1 MLSTPTSLP
10 IIILSAA
17 LWDYWLT
24 TLRVFV
30 YLGVGVVFL
39 SVDLK
44 QANLASAGLILLL
57 TVIVFSSLGIIAA
70 SFIMVLKR
78 GDPIAWLFNAASS
91 FLGGVYYPVAVL
103 PGGLQALSKLL
114 PITYALE
121 ALRQALLNGATIG
134 QLRSQIL
141 ALSVFCLILLPA
153 SLIIFRLAVRQ
164 ARIDGSLTH
173 Y

>member
-1 MLSTPTSLP
+1 M
-10 IIILSAA
+10 
-17 LWDYWLT
+17 T

-103 PGGLQALSKLL
+103 PGSLQTLSKLL

-134 QLRSQIL
+134 QLTPQIL
-141 ALSVFCLILLPA
+141 ALSVFCLVLLPA